1 MRKLFTILA
10 LLGLAVGISAQG
22 ARADTVTALGPDPTL
37 SFSVPLSSPIT
48 MGSVNFVDSVDVMF
62 SSLSPTPTLA
72 TIFFNP
78 SSAGGGFS
86 LTFPGTNDLD
96 LEFMGPQ
103 MFSPNSTDTIAT
115 FLPGPFTIMGGTGF
129 PSPTG
134 SFFFDVNDMTVG
146 GDITSGLISG
156 ATGPSVVTYTVN
168 FETDAPIIT
177 TPEPSSL
184 MLLGGGFL
192 ALGGIARR
200 RLIARFN

>member
-1 MRKLFTILA
+1 MRKLVTILA
-10 LLGLAVGISAQG
+10 LLGLAVGISTQG
-22 ARADTVTALGPDPTL
+22 ARADTVTAPA
-37 SFSVPLSSPIT
+37 I
-48 MGSVNFVDSVDVMF
+48 
-62 SSLSPTPTLA
+62 
-72 TIFFNP
+72 IFFNP
-78 SSAGGGFS
+78 SSMGGLFS

-192 ALGGIARR
+192 ALGGFARK

>member
-48 MGSVNFVDSVDVMF
+48 MGSVNLFSVDVTF
-62 SSLSPTPTLA
+62 SSPAS
-72 TIFFNP
+72 
-78 SSAGGGFS
+78 
-86 LTFPGTNDLD
+86 
-96 LEFMGPQ
+96 
-103 MFSPNSTDTIAT
+103 
-115 FLPGPFTIMGGTGF
+115 
-129 PSPTG
+129 
-134 SFFFDVNDMTVG
+134 
-146 GDITSGLISG
+146 
-156 ATGPSVVTYTVN
+156 
-168 FETDAPIIT
+168 